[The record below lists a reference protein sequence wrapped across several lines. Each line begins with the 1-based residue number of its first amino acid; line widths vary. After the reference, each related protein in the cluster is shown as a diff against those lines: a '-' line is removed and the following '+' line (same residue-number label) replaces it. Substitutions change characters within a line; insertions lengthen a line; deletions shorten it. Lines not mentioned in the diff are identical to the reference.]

1 MVNKLVVF
9 TLAMIV
15 LPLALFFAIRSMG
28 VPPVWAGAVAAGMAN
43 VVLVAFIVVAFSEE
57 TPEKESE
64 KKQQ

>member
-15 LPLALFFAIRSMG
+15 LPLALFFALRSVG
-28 VPPVWAGAVAAGMAN
+28 VAPVWAGAVAAAMAN

-57 TPEKESE
+57 VPESGSE